1 MRKLILILLIVISDH
16 VIKAQAV
23 YSPISDAKELAKF
36 KEQFSEIA
44 KKTETIKS
52 DFVQEKNLSM
62 LSEKISSKGKFW
74 FKKENMLRMEFDKP
88 YEYLMILNKD
98 NMYIN
103 DGKKESRVSLKSNKI
118 FQQINKI
125 IVNCVQGTVFN
136 NPDFITSPYESKN
149 SYKVELSPVNKT
161 LKDFF
166 DNIDVIIDK
175 KDYSVTTIVMNE
187 KSGDNTTLHFINREL
202 NTAIPDA
209 LFDIK

>member
-1 MRKLILILLIVISDH
+1 MRKLILILFIVISGH
-16 VIKAQAV
+16 VVKAQAV
-23 YSPISDAKELAKF
+23 YSPITDAKELEKF

-44 KKTETIKS
+44 KKTVTIKS

-62 LSEKISSKGKFW
+62 LSEKITSKGKFW

-98 NMYIN
+98 NMYIK
-103 DGKKESRVSLKSNKI
+103 DGQKESRVSLKSNKI

-136 NPDFITSPYESKN
+136 SADFTTSPYEGKN
-149 SYKVELSPVNKT
+149 SYKVELSPITKG
-161 LKDFF
+161 LKEFF

-202 NTAIPDA
+202 NTALPDA